1 MPPVQSTQSIPP
13 VQPVAGGS
21 ASRQYY
27 TAEQV
32 AKIMAPK
39 KDVAGLIKTILIV
52 ILSLVSVT
60 FIGLF
65 IWMYFQYDET
75 RIDVDGQIAKA
86 VAVAKDEQAAK
97 DEVERLESEKYPY
110 RSFSGPV
117 DYGSLSFEYPKTW
130 SVYVAAA
137 ATKGGDFNAYFNPL
151 QVDAIS
157 RDTINALRVTI
168 RNTSFE
174 NVAAEYQKSVEGRD
188 PQLTVETT
196 MVNGLTANRYTG
208 TIPGTVLSG
217 VIVIFKI
224 RDKTAIL
231 QTDSVLF
238 VDDFNKL
245 LDTVTFNV

>member
-1 MPPVQSTQSIPP
+1 MPPVQSTQPIPP
-13 VQPVAGGS
+13 VQPVAGGL